1 MLDQFWF
8 FFQDENHLRGILL
21 TVLIFMAAAL
31 IMRILRPSETHVHTY
46 VSPPGEEVNKLRAE
60 TERHGQQLQILVNE
74 LRETERYGHE
84 LQILRR
90 EFEQRRVDNRQDNIR
105 DRVELDHFRKELE
118 QLRIDNITLLTFAG
132 ESDDLANQPFRRVL
146 PVSLYTSI
154 DDRVLTGA
162 AEEAAQNLMKEM
174 GFDLAYAG
182 PSQAG
187 SWYKNL
193 WFWTVEALSRQ
204 EFQNLMARLE
214 LGLKRALELMYAD
227 RVQSKVDLD
236 DSNTALNLVKT
247 FDRFDEAMFIGGSAI
262 VAKTTTSTD
271 EKSRLLFYSP
281 SQEETELLKSN
292 PRMQFDPAIFDTVL
306 GNVRASALNS
316 SNFETRGAT
325 PIGSAAST
333 PPLLEAGADQP
344 LSMQTSKRRRR
355 KGSSGEEGIDPT
367 VSSDG
372 ERERSPVVRQR
383 SGE

>member
-21 TVLIFMAAAL
+21 TILIFMAAAL

-74 LRETERYGHE
+74 LRETERHGHE
-84 LQILRR
+84 LQILRK
-90 EFEQRRVDNRQDNIR
+90 EFEQRRVNNRQDNIQ
-105 DRVELDHFRKELE
+105 DRLELDLFRKELE

-132 ESDDLANQPFRRVL
+132 ESDDLANEPFRRVL
-146 PVSLYTSI
+146 PVSLYASI

-214 LGLKRALELMYAD
+214 LGLKRALELMNVD

-236 DSNTALNLVKT
+236 HSNTALNLVKT
-247 FDRFDEAMFIGGSAI
+247 FDRFDEAMFVGGSAI
-262 VAKTTTSTD
+262 VAKTISTD
-271 EKSRLLFYSP
+271 GKSRLLFYSP
-281 SQEETELLKSN
+281 SQEEMELLKSN
-292 PRMQFDPAIFDTVL
+292 PRMQFDSAIFDTIL

-316 SNFETRGAT
+316 SNFETRGAA

-333 PPLLEAGADQP
+333 PPLLEAHADQP

-355 KGSSGEEGIDPT
+355 KGGEEGIDPT